1 LRKKKLICLFLV
13 TLDSSIEPSAA
24 FTISKSTLNLRLSE
38 TPAQVELSPPSY
50 TNKRHFFPYI
60 VYAQKQKK
68 TKHSKDR
75 QNEKTIIAIDKMIMK
90 KKRESFVF

>member
-1 LRKKKLICLFLV
+1 MKRRLKSNLVRQVTRIQFVHRHLLIHQ
-13 TLDSSIEPSAA
+13 
-24 FTISKSTLNLRLSE
+24 SKQL
-38 TPAQVELSPPSY
+38 
-50 TNKRHFFPYI
+50 NKRHFFPYI